1 MPVGQALRVRKRPD
15 APFQVFLGG
24 HMDTVFG
31 KDHPF
36 QTPIYNDDVTALNG
50 PGVADLKGG
59 LVVMLKALEALERSP
74 WAENI
79 GWEVLINPDEEI
91 GSQSSDF
98 LLKEAAERCDIGL
111 IYEPALADGTLAGA
125 RKGSGNFTYVIRG
138 KAAHAGRE
146 FDQGINAIVRA
157 AELVTRLHALNGQ
170 QDGLTLNIGKIE
182 GGGALNTVPD
192 LALVRFNVRV
202 TSTEQQEWLLTQ
214 LSLIENALEHW
225 GNGSLY
231 RHGTFT
237 RAPKPMAPPIEVLFQ
252 AMQACGAQLGQDV
265 RWKATGGCCDGNN
278 LWAHGLPNIDTL
290 GVCGAHIHSDQ
301 EYVILASL
309 VQRARLSALFLMR
322 LASGDLSL
330 PA

>member
-1 MPVGQALRVRKRPD
+1 
-15 APFQVFLGG
+15 
-24 HMDTVFG
+24 
-31 KDHPF
+31 
-36 QTPIYNDDVTALNG
+36 
-50 PGVADLKGG
+50 
-59 LVVMLKALEALERSP
+59 
-74 WAENI
+74 
-79 GWEVLINPDEEI
+79 
-91 GSQSSDF
+91 
-98 LLKEAAERCDIGL
+98 L